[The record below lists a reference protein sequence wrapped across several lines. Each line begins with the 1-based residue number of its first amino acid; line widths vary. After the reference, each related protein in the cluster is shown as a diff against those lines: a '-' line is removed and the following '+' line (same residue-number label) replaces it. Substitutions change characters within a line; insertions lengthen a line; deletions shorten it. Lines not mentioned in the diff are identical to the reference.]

1 MTRFTDPGADTAR
14 STRTVANPLSH
25 FHLLR
30 RWVDVSR
37 QAGRRLSFAFG
48 NEEGAAVARLGA
60 AVVGMGL
67 AALVVAYLFFGWP
80 VLLIGVP
87 AFVGVA
93 LVVAAVVVSEVPR
106 RKLEEHRATRFDPAA
121 QLPGGLMSGFF
132 EMPKQRPTELPDR
145 IV

>member
-1 MTRFTDPGADTAR
+1 M
-14 STRTVANPLSH
+14 
-25 FHLLR
+25 
-30 RWVDVSR
+30 
-37 QAGRRLSFAFG
+37 
-48 NEEGAAVARLGA
+48 ARLGA

-87 AFVGVA
+87 AFVAVA
-93 LVVAAVVVSEVPR
+93 LVVAAVLVSEVPR
-106 RKLEEHRATRFDPAA
+106 RKLEEHRATRFDPGA

>member
-1 MTRFTDPGADTAR
+1 M
-14 STRTVANPLSH
+14 
-25 FHLLR
+25 
-30 RWVDVSR
+30 
-37 QAGRRLSFAFG
+37 
-48 NEEGAAVARLGA
+48 ARLGT

-87 AFVGVA
+87 AFVAVA
-93 LVVAAVVVSEVPR
+93 LVVVAVLVSEAPR

-132 EMPKQRPTELPDR
+132 EMPKQRPTEIPDR